1 MPELVAAARRS
12 RFRGFTWAESSRRIL
27 TAARRPT
34 VQDVALIVVLGLT
47 PLLWFREFV
56 PLNVEDL
63 MLPPNWHEFGLLW
76 FTWND
81 ELGTGAERILD
92 SGRFPTLFVA
102 AALQGL
108 GASLVVAQAVQ
119 FVVWFTLPGLGM
131 YWLMRAVARGPYARV
146 AHLSAVLFYMFNLWL
161 LSNWMG
167 YKEPLIAGV
176 AILPFALGI
185 WLRTFQADAGYR
197 RAVLATALVSLAAAS
212 MGNNISETLAI
223 AAVLPIV
230 FIVAAISSA
239 ARRDLPRAARIFTAG
254 AATAAAWAIMNAFWI
269 VPMAGGIS
277 RAAAGGDIATFRR
290 TSVQFLEGQSTSTPL
305 TNVVRIL
312 GDWTFH
318 QGHVEPYRA
327 FSATLLESPFFVALG
342 YALPALAAVGAL
354 RGRGM
359 SKAPFVTLALLGLI
373 LSAGL
378 NAPWG
383 GAYAWV
389 FDNVPGAWIVRSP
402 WFKFTL
408 WTVLGY
414 AVLLGLAA
422 PVVAGAAA
430 RVLAHAR
437 RLGRGHGA
445 RASAVLAL
453 AVSVAVGPVYAY
465 PFTLGQGFATADERT
480 FLNPNHAHIPD
491 YVDVAGAWFDDQPG
505 PGRVLTI
512 PGDAPWL
519 YEWGFAGFGSILQW
533 RTQRPV
539 LFKHVP
545 DHVKVSQGA
554 PDPSGPLTEQL
565 DTDLLDQRSGTVAT
579 TLARLGV
586 GWVQHERDVRF
597 DFYKGLNFREDD
609 SPERVA
615 AILAARGGIEPATTF
630 GAWEIYR
637 VADPRPRFWAASDM
651 AAVAGLDARLT
662 ARILGSGW
670 FDRLPLVP
678 DGAAGSEAAHIRV
691 GGVAPTVRLLDTRT
705 LADAA
710 AVATDA
716 FTLSVGRD
724 EDWGPHERLADGGV
738 WRWFHTPRGEHY
750 VAANDGPNPAGAE
763 LRLQVLSHARAR
775 DFYVYVNDELLR
787 LESVEADAPTEIRI
801 QGVRLAPGRN
811 VISFYTPF
819 PPDPRNGEHV
829 SFAIAE
835 HPRLVRSTFAWSPR
849 VPASGDY
856 EMVALVDP
864 LDPAGGRAAP
874 PSRLPVRVDG
884 QLRLLPEAPPGSG
897 RYTGTVPLRPDSR
910 VTLQQQGRE
919 HYVLLID
926 DETRRD
932 RSGDATIQ
940 VLDSGPTGYRLSVR
954 TSAPFVLVFNESYHE
969 GWQASVDGHTL
980 PHVKVDTY
988 ANAYLVDRTG
998 TFEIDLAF
1006 EPQRLFVA
1014 AVAVSAAA
1022 AALAVLALAVLRRR
1036 GR

>member
-1 MPELVAAARRS
+1 MAARRS
-12 RFRGFTWAESSRRIL
+12 RFRGFTWTESGRRVL
-27 TAARRPT
+27 AAARRPT
-34 VQDVALIVVLGLT
+34 VQDIALIVVLGLT

-56 PLNVEDL
+56 PLSVEDL
-63 MLPPNWHEFGLLW
+63 MLPPNWHEFGLFW
-76 FTWND
+76 FTWNA

-108 GASLVVAQAVQ
+108 GASVVVAQAVQ

-146 AHLSAVLFYMFNLWL
+146 ARLSAVLFYMFNLWL
-161 LSNWMG
+161 LSNWLG
-167 YKEPLIAGV
+167 YKEPLIAAV

-185 WLRTFQADAGYR
+185 WLRTFQADVGYR
-197 RAVLATALVSLAAAS
+197 RAVLATALVSLAGAP
-212 MGNNISETLAI
+212 MGNNISEMLAI

-230 FIVAAISSA
+230 FIAVAIGFA
-239 ARRDLPRAARIFTAG
+239 ARRDWQRAARVSGAG
-254 AATAAAWAIMNAFWI
+254 AATAAAWAAVNAFWI

-277 RAAAGGDIATFRR
+277 SALAADDIATFQR
-290 TSVQFLEGQSTSTPL
+290 TSVQFLEGQSHATPL

-312 GDWTFH
+312 GDWTFY

-327 FSATLLESPFFVALG
+327 FSATLVESPVFVALG
-342 YALPALAAVGAL
+342 YALTALVAVGAL
-354 RGRGM
+354 RGRGI
-359 SKAPFVTLALLGLI
+359 SKAAFVTLALLGLI
-373 LSAGL
+373 LSTGL

-383 GAYAWV
+383 GAYGWV
-389 FDNVPGAWIVRSP
+389 FENLPGAWIVRSP

-437 RLGRGHGA
+437 WLGRGHRA

-465 PFTLGQGFATADERT
+465 PFVLGQGFATADERT

-491 YVDVAGAWFDDQPG
+491 YVNLAGAWFDDQPG

-519 YEWGFAGFGSILQW
+519 YEWGYAGFGSILQW

-554 PDPSGPLTEQL
+554 PDPSRPLTDQL
-565 DTDLLDQRSGTVAT
+565 DADLLDERSGTVAA

-586 GWVQHERDVRF
+586 AWVQHERDVRF
-597 DFYKGLNFREDD
+597 DFYRGLSYREDD

-615 AILAARGGIEPATTF
+615 AILAARTGIEPAATF
-630 GAWEIYR
+630 GAWDIYR
-637 VADPRPRFWAASDM
+637 VADPRPRFWAASDVV
-651 AAVAGLDARLT
+651 AVAGLDARLT

-678 DGAAGSEAAHIRV
+678 DGAAGSEAARIRV

-705 LADAA
+705 LSDTA
-710 AVATDA
+710 AVTTDA
-716 FTLSVGRD
+716 FTLTVGRE
-724 EDWGPHERLADGGV
+724 EDWGPQERLADGGV
-738 WRWFHTPRGEHY
+738 WRWFRTPRGEHY
-750 VAANDGPNPAGAE
+750 VAANNGPNPAGAE
-763 LRLQVLSHARAR
+763 LRLRVLSHARAR
-775 DFYVYVNDELLR
+775 DFYVYVNDELLL
-787 LESVEADAPTEIRI
+787 LESVEADAPTEIRVRD
-801 QGVRLAPGRN
+801 VRLAPGRN

-835 HPRLVRSTFAWSPR
+835 HPSLVRSTFAWTPR

-856 EMVALVDP
+856 EIVALMDP
-864 LDPAGGRAAP
+864 LDPVGGRAEP

-884 QLRLLPEAPPGSG
+884 QMRRLQAAPPGSG
-897 RYTGTVPLRPDSR
+897 RYTGTLPLRPDSS
-910 VTLQQQGRE
+910 VTLQQQGQE
-919 HYVLLID
+919 HYVLLVD
-926 DETRRD
+926 DEARRE

-940 VLDSGPTGYRLSVR
+940 VLDSAPTGYRLSVR
-954 TSAPFVLVFNESYHE
+954 ASAPFVLVFNESHHE
-969 GWQASVDGHTL
+969 GWQASVDGHAL

-998 TFEIDLAF
+998 AFEIDVSF
-1006 EPQRLFVA
+1006 GPQRLFVA
-1014 AVAVSAAA
+1014 AVAGSAAA